1 MSPDLKPSRLSDPPS
16 PHQILSDVKPAAGPS
31 SLVTISKGL
40 ETLHVDQHSTAST
53 EVVEVMEYRLYRGR
67 FFGLTGLVLLNV
79 ITAMSWPWFG
89 PISNNMVMEFGFSL
103 DQVNWLGNIVACV
116 YLPTALIIPSLVS
129 RYGIRRC
136 CDLGVTVLLLS
147 AWLRYAGTA
156 KSLSKASS
164 YALIIIGQFFVAI
177 AQPIFQIVGP
187 KYSETW
193 FNLNGRTTATMV
205 AAIANPVG
213 GAVGQLLSPLVGD
226 TRQSILVLGILSTA
240 VIPFV
245 FLIGKA
251 PPTPPT
257 YAASKP
263 SPPLPTLIRAMLGMK
278 VPQDS
283 HMTGRE
289 RADFVIVALIF
300 GTIVGGQ
307 VFFLLFEPV
316 GYTADQ
322 SGFLG
327 ACLLLT
333 GIVSAIVTAPL
344 FDRVFTHRLAITS
357 KTLVP
362 MVGAGWLSL
371 IWAVRPHNLAG
382 LFAIMTILGV
392 CSVTMLPVGL
402 ELGCE
407 LTRNANASSAA
418 LWFCGNLF
426 GVIFVLSEG
435 ALRAS
440 PSANPPLN
448 MRRALVFHGTIIM
461 ASCCLVFLI
470 HGRQVRKER
479 DEQKLQSL
487 LRTSPADVDTE
498 I

>member
-1 MSPDLKPSRLSDPPS
+1 MSDAKEPLE
-16 PHQILSDVKPAAGPS
+16 PAS
-31 SLVTISKGL
+31 FEMKGVEEL
-40 ETLHVDQHSTAST
+40 RIEDYNPAHS
-53 EVVEVMEYRLYRGR
+53 EVVAYRLYKQR
-67 FFGLTGLVLLNV
+67 FLGLIGLVLLNI

-89 PISNNMVMEFGFSL
+89 PISNNMVNEFGFTL
-103 DQVNWLGNIVACV
+103 DEVNWLGNIVACV
-116 YLPTALIIPSLVS
+116 YLPTALLIPTLVS

-136 CDLGVTVLLLS
+136 CDIGVGVLLLS

-156 KSLSKASS
+156 KSLSMQHS
-164 YALIIIGQFFVAI
+164 YALIIIGQFFAAI

-193 FNLNGRTTATMV
+193 FDLKGRTTATMIV
-205 AAIANPVG
+205 AIANPVG
-213 GAVGQLLSPLVGD
+213 GAIGQLLSPLVGD

-245 FLIGKA
+245 LLIGRA

-257 YAASKP
+257 YAGSKP
-263 SPPLPTLIRAMLGMK
+263 SPSLPSLIRAMMGMK
-278 VPQDS
+278 TSVDS
-283 HMTGRE
+283 HMTVRE
-289 RADFVIVALIF
+289 RLDFMIVALIF
-300 GTIVGGQ
+300 GTLVGGTNTFAILSAQ
-307 VFFLLFEPV
+307 IMEPV

-333 GIVSAIVTAPL
+333 GIVAAIVTAPL
-344 FDRVFTHRLAITS
+344 FDRVFTHRLAFTAKI
-357 KTLVP
+357 LVP
-362 MVGAGWLSL
+362 VVGGAWLSL
-371 IWAVRPHNLAG
+371 IWAVKPHNLGG
-382 LFAIMTILGV
+382 LFAIMTIIGV

-407 LTRNANASSAA
+407 LTRNANASSAV
-418 LWFCGNLF
+418 LWFAGNLF

-435 ALRAS
+435 ALRAG
-440 PSANPPLN
+440 PTANPPLN
-448 MRRALVFHGTIIM
+448 MHRALIFNGTIIM
-461 ASCCLVFLI
+461 ISASLIFLI

-487 LRTSPADVDTE
+487 LQTAGRGEET
-498 I
+498 